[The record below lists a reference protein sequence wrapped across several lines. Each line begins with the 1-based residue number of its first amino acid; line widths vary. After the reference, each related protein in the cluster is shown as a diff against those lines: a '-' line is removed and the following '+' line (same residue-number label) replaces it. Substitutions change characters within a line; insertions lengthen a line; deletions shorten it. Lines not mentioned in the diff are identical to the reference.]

1 MRFFTLLL
9 AAAAGVFPGALRAGP
24 LHLKVDSAASSVT
37 FDVRVNV
44 GLDSFVGKV
53 DNWTLD
59 LTMPAQGDLP
69 DRAIFTVDALGLKTG
84 KDDRDKEMLRWLEN
98 EKFPAVRYEMKA
110 IRKSASGGLEADG
123 ELSIHG
129 KTQTVTFPLSI
140 ERKEATLTVR
150 GGVTVNYTTFDLKII
165 RKFGFLSVK
174 PEIKIAFLATGTL
187 E

>member
-1 MRFFTLLL
+1 MRFSTLLL
-9 AAAAGVFPGALRAGP
+9 AAAAGVFPGVLRAGP
-24 LHLKVDSAASSVT
+24 LHLKVDPAASSVT

-59 LTMPAQGDLP
+59 LTMPDQGDLP
-69 DRAIFTVDALGLKTG
+69 DRAIFTADVPGLKTG
-84 KDDRDKEMLRWLEN
+84 KDDRDKEMLRWLEHD
-98 EKFPAVRYEMKA
+98 KFPAVRYEMKA

-129 KTQTVTFPLSI
+129 KTQTVTFPLTI
-140 ERKEATLTVR
+140 ERKDAALTVR
-150 GGVTVNYTTFDLKII
+150 GEVRIDHRNFDLKII
-165 RKFGFLSVK
+165 RKFGILSVK
-174 PEIKIAFLATGTL
+174 PEIKITFLATGLL